1 MQDKQIGFFVDTL
14 SKPQHIWGFIYL
26 PLHIF
31 VLPLLLAMLAYYL
44 PSGLDEASV
53 QIIYYAFGFAFCLIC
68 MWKYLRNAFDILLD
82 NKARNFTA
90 VLFSYVI
97 YTVLGLAVSALL
109 LWVLGDEV
117 LNPNNEAVTDMANSS
132 YGVVLGLAVFIAPIV
147 EETLFRGVL
156 FGSLVKK
163 NRALAFA
170 ASIVAFGVYHI
181 WQYALV
187 SMDWRTL
194 IYALQYIPAGY
205 AFAWLYE
212 KTSCIWLPI
221 FLHMG
226 INMFSLFAL
235 T

>member
-1 MQDKQIGFFVDTL
+1 MHGKQNIFFLDTL

-26 PLHIF
+26 PIHIF

-44 PSGLDEASV
+44 PGGLAESDV
-53 QIIYYAFGFAFCLIC
+53 QIIYYGAGFAFCLIC

-82 NKARNFTA
+82 NKVRNLTA
-90 VLFSYVI
+90 VLFAYVI
-97 YTVLGLAVSALL
+97 YTMLVFAVSALL
-109 LWVLGDEV
+109 LWILGDDI
-117 LNPNNEAVTDMANSS
+117 LNPNNEAVSDMSDNN
-132 YGVVLGLAVFIAPIV
+132 YGVVLALAVFVAPVV

-156 FGSLVKK
+156 FGSLLKK
-163 NRALAFA
+163 NRILAFA
-170 ASIVAFGVYHI
+170 LSIAAFGIYHI
-181 WQYALV
+181 WQYTLY

-194 IYALQYIPAGY
+194 IYALQYIPAAY

-226 INMFSLFAL
+226 INLFAL
-235 T
+235 I